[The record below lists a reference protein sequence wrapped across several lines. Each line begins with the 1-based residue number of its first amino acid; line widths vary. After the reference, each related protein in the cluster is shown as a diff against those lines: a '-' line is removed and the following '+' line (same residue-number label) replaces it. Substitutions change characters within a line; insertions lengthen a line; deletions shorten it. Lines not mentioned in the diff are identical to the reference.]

1 MGRVLEGLQTMKT
14 LSGTTLASTVAMML
28 LISPALAVAEG
39 PVKDVDVKIATLSDV
54 EKTCIDQ
61 LKYNWAQ
68 PGSYDE
74 TFKTIVLDNVIHR
87 KDGQTDVI
95 AFEGHAYN
103 SFMQADRNVI
113 VTCRPGDKKP
123 YPVTFQIDR

>member
-1 MGRVLEGLQTMKT
+1 MKSLIGAGVAT
-14 LSGTTLASTVAMML
+14 LL
-28 LISPALAVAEG
+28 LVSPALAVAEG

-54 EKTCIDQ
+54 EKACVDQ

-74 TFKTIVLDNVIHR
+74 TFKTMVLETVVHR
-87 KDGQTDVI
+87 KDGQANVI

-103 SFMQADRNVI
+103 SFMQTDRSVI